1 VLENIE
7 RHREAGKPAAQAAS
21 DGTRQITFAA
31 VAATLSVTAVFI
43 PVAFAEGMIGSFVS
57 EFGLT
62 VAGSVLIS
70 LFVALTLTPMLAARM
85 APPGERSQGSIY
97 ARLERG
103 FEALERSYRRALDW
117 TLAHRLLTTGFALA
131 SFGLAIFFGSQLG
144 GEFFPPSDS
153 GIVFA
158 RFETPSGT
166 SLEATDEVL
175 RRNEAYF
182 LEQPELGGMFANIG
196 RSSTGLPLPNYGTMV
211 LTLVPRQKRERT
223 THDIVREARLHMES
237 IPGQTVRVQDPAGS
251 FSSKEVFQ
259 VQLRGQLSLAELD
272 RYADELMRRLEGS
285 GGFVD
290 LGKSLKVGLP
300 EVRVVPDR
308 EKAAALGVDAA
319 ALAQVIQ
326 MMIGGIDVG
335 DFKEAGSRY
344 DIRMRLERDDRA
356 TPASIRDLY
365 VRGTDGTLVELRN
378 LVRLE
383 TGASPSAITRVD
395 RQRAVTVSG
404 NLDGIVL
411 AEAVA
416 RAQEIAGEI
425 LPEGVML
432 GLAGDAESMQD
443 AARQFFLMVGL
454 AVLVIYMVLAAQF
467 ESFVLPLSVMLA
479 LPFSMVGALGGLLLA
494 GMTIN
499 LFSMIG
505 LILLIGLVTKN
516 SILLVDYANQL
527 KAGGMDRIEAMRNA
541 APVRMRPVLMTAFSM
556 IFGVLPAALGL
567 GPGSETRAP
576 MAVATAAG
584 MFSSMLLTLLVVPV
598 FYVGLDALP
607 ERLGRWYRSCVLR
620 REDEVPVP
628 DALGSGKPV

>member
-1 VLENIE
+1 
-7 RHREAGKPAAQAAS
+7 
-21 DGTRQITFAA
+21 
-31 VAATLSVTAVFI
+31 
-43 PVAFAEGMIGSFVS
+43 VAFAEGLIGSFLG

-62 VAGSVLIS
+62 VAGSVVIS

-85 APPGERSQGSIY
+85 PPPKPRPEGGLHHRLEV
-97 ARLERG
+97 AFDALERG
-103 FEALERSYRRALDW
+103 YRVVLDW
-117 TLAHRLLTTGFALA
+117 SLSHRLLTTAIALGSFA
-131 SFGLAIFFGSQLG
+131 LAIFFGSQLG
-144 GEFFPPSDS
+144 AELFPPSDS
-153 GIVFA
+153 GIIFT
-158 RFETPSGT
+158 RFQTPSGT
-166 SLEATDEVL
+166 SLEASAEVL
-175 RRNEAYF
+175 DQNQAFF
-182 LEQPELGGMFANIG
+182 LGLPELGGMFGNLG
-196 RSSTGLPLPNYGTMV
+196 RSSTDVALPNHGTIV
-211 LTLVPRQKRERT
+211 ATLVPREKRTRST
-223 THDIVREARLHMES
+223 YDLVREARAWMAE
-237 IPGQTVRVQDPAGS
+237 IPGQKVRVMDPSGT
-251 FSSKEVFQ
+251 FSSTEAFE
-259 VQLRGQLSLAELD
+259 VQLRGQVSLTELD
-272 RYADELMRRLEGS
+272 RQATRLIQALERG

-290 LGKSLKVGLP
+290 LDKSLKVGLP
-300 EVRVVPDR
+300 EVRVLPDR
-308 EKAAALGVDAA
+308 AKAAALGVDAA
-319 ALAQVIQ
+319 TLAQVVQ
-326 MMIGGIDVG
+326 VMIGGLDIG
-335 DFKEAGSRY
+335 TFKEAGSRY

-416 RAQEIAGEI
+416 RAREIAGEI

-505 LILLIGLVTKN
+505 IILLI
-516 SILLVDYANQL
+516 

-556 IFGVLPAALGL
+556 IFGVLPAAIGL

-607 ERLGRWYRSCVLR
+607 ERLGHWYRSCVLR
-620 REDEVPVP
+620 RGDEAPVR